1 MGLQERKA
9 EENGAAVEKNETWRL
24 RGYSLNFEEEK
35 RLCRRR
41 ENLGRRGNIPTT
53 NISCYLRDTKK
64 SMQTFDSNKA
74 P

>member
-53 NISCYLRDTKK
+53 N
-64 SMQTFDSNKA
+64 
-74 P
+74 